1 MGQYNE
7 PAFKYYDI
15 LGGCGESDIEID
27 DQILKP

>member
-15 LGGCGESDIEID
+15 LGGCGESDIEIA
-27 DQILKP
+27 QILKP